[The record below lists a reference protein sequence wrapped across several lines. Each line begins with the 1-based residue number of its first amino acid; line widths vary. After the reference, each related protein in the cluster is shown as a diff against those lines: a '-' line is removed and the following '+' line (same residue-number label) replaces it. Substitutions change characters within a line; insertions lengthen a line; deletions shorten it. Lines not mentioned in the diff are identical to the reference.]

1 MSVGAAAPTC
11 YALGVL
17 TCLRVQNFAI
27 IDELSVELG
36 PGLNVFSGETGAG
49 KSILVRALSLILGEN
64 ASGDLVRRGAEEAEV
79 EALFELDADPELRL
93 ALSEAGLA
101 AQDELVIRRVVKT
114 TGRSRAYIDGKLA
127 SRPQLAALSARLV
140 DISSQHAHF
149 GLTDARTHLGYLDAF
164 GKHDGQLA
172 EVASDFEA
180 LKQATAELAKRLQAS
195 HKRGE
200 REDLLRFQLA
210 EIDAL
215 APEPGEDAELGVE
228 RERLRHAE
236 HLLSSTQQAE
246 ASLYADDGAITE
258 RLAHVAQEI
267 AEAAALDPALAPLV
281 EQLRDATSQLED
293 AARELGAYARKVS
306 LDPAR
311 LAEVDE
317 RVEALKRMSRK
328 HGGSLEAA
336 LAFAEDA
343 RAELEALG
351 DLEAGIARAE
361 AERDQARERAKKSA
375 LALREAR
382 KKTALRMGKLIG
394 VELGSLGMGDARVV
408 VALAPLERDGGEL
421 EVEGAKLTRKGIDRC
436 ELLIAPNVGEEARP
450 LSKVASGGELS
461 RAMLAIKRV
470 LADLGPAGLYVFDE
484 VDSGVG
490 GAVAEV
496 LGRKLADVA
505 KHRQVLCI
513 THLPQIAVYAD
524 AHYRVEKAALD
535 GRTTS
540 RIERLGDEAR
550 LDEVARMLGGLKITK
565 KTRAAAQELLDG
577 ARV

>member
-1 MSVGAAAPTC
+1 M
-11 YALGVL
+11 L
-17 TCLRVQNFAI
+17 TCLHVQNFAI

-49 KSILVRALSLILGEN
+49 KSILVRALSLILGDT
-64 ASGDLVRRGAEEAEV
+64 ASGDLVRRGAEQAEV
-79 EALFELDADPELRL
+79 EALFELGADPELRL
-93 ALSEAGLA
+93 ALEEAGLP
-101 AQDELVIRRVVKT
+101 AQDELVIRRVVKA
-114 TGRSRAYIDGKLA
+114 TGRSRAYLDGKLA

-164 GKHDGQLA
+164 GKHGAKLAKLA
-172 EVASDFEA
+172 EDFDA
-180 LKQATAELAKRLQAS
+180 LKRATAVLHARLEASSKRA
-195 HKRGE
+195 E

-210 EIDAL
+210 EVDEL
-215 APEPGEDAELGVE
+215 APEAGEDERLAAE

-236 HLLSSTQQAE
+236 RLLSSTSEAE
-246 ASLYADDGAITE
+246 ATLYADDGALTE
-258 RLAHVAQEI
+258 RLARVAQELEDT
-267 AEAAALDPALAPLV
+267 AKLDPSLAPLV
-281 EQLRDATSQLED
+281 EQLRGAATQLED
-293 AARELGAYARKVS
+293 AARELGAYARGVS
-306 LDPAR
+306 LDPVR

-317 RVEALKRMSRK
+317 RVEGLKRLGRK

-336 LAFAEDA
+336 LAFAERA
-343 RAELEALG
+343 RAELASLG
-351 DLEAGIARAE
+351 DLEEKIARAE
-361 AERDQARERAKKSA
+361 RDRDLAREKARMSA
-375 LALREAR
+375 LGLRDAR
-382 KKTALRMGKLIG
+382 KKTAMRMGRLIG
-394 VELGSLGMGDARVV
+394 KELGSLGMGDARVV

-421 EVEGAKLTRKGIDRC
+421 EVEGARLTRKGIDRC

-505 KHRQVLCI
+505 SHRQVLCI

-524 AHYRVEKAALD
+524 AHFRVDKRAED

-540 RIERLGDEAR
+540 RIERIDDEAR
-550 LDEVARMLGGLKITK
+550 LDEVARMLGGLRITK